1 MSEFKGVSAVE
12 WFANK
17 LDEIIPY
24 IDEETAREF
33 NELLAEAKAMFEQQ
47 VKDAFNAGFDDG
59 CGFIEDMKYKEAQQY
74 YNETYGKKNKQ

>member
-1 MSEFKGVSAVE
+1 MSEFKGVSAVQ

-33 NELLAEAKAMFEQQ
+33 NELLAEANKMFEQQ
-47 VKDAFNAGFDDG
+47 IKDAYCDG
-59 CGFIEDMKYKEAQQY
+59 CENWDSEQTAQTY
-74 YNETYGKKNKQ
+74 YLETYGKKNKQ

>member
-1 MSEFKGVSAVE
+1 MSKFKGVSAVQ

-33 NELLAEAKAMFEQQ
+33 NELLTEAKAMEKQQ
-47 VKDAFNAGFDDG
+47 MCQFAFDYNDE
-59 CGFIEDMKYKEAQQY
+59 FINNGEVPAIEHY
-74 YNETYGKKNKQ
+74 YNETYGKKD

>member
-1 MSEFKGVSAVE
+1 MSEFKGVSAVD

-33 NELLAEAKAMFEQQ
+33 NELLAEAKEMEKQQ
-47 VKDAFNAGFDDG
+47 KKDAYLEGISSVLNTQ
-59 CGFIEDMKYKEAQQY
+59 KPK
-74 YNETYGKKNKQ
+74 

>member
-1 MSEFKGVSAVE
+1 MSEIKEVSAVE

-33 NELLAEAKAMFEQQ
+33 NELLAEANKMFEKQI
-47 VKDAFNAGFDDG
+47 VESFKHGELPPLFTNLT
-59 CGFIEDMKYKEAQQY
+59 AQQY

>member
-33 NELLAEAKAMFEQQ
+33 NELLAEAKGMEKQQ
-47 VKDAFNAGFDDG
+47 MCQFAFDYNDE
-59 CGFIEDMKYKEAQQY
+59 FINNGEVPTIEQY